1 MVEYVNPLDLPP
13 GTQVHAW
20 RVVRRLGRGGYAVVY
35 EVENEGQRFALKLAC
50 QTELSQDPKQAHAR
64 AEREVAC
71 LQQLKHPHIVRM
83 RAHGR
88 WPDPS
93 TGFLYIVMD
102 LVQGETAARWA
113 ERTGPTPHEFAVV
126 WLKLFDAVDFMHQH
140 GVVHRDLSLN
150 NLMVTQHGEPVIID
164 FGVADYATADQL
176 TDGPLPPG
184 TRRNRS
190 PEATRF
196 WEHNRHNPEAR
207 YDFKPT
213 DDIFALGASLY
224 DLLTDPRPT
233 LNAPRPVLDSQLF
246 RPPSPHRA
254 TQGRVPLELSEYAM
268 LLISPDLEVRPA
280 TATVAR
286 RPLVEMV
293 AREGEAWRGSSVH
306 PFTARLPP
314 APREAPA
321 GQQQA
326 VAALVPIPTHPQPV
340 QVAPPPAPVPIA
352 PRPVWRRA
360 VRPVPLAL
368 AALALLV
375 ATSGPHGPAQL
386 GPHPSPVAE
395 KPTTSPARLASPL
408 PTQQEALPPV
418 KPPDTS
424 PVKTLSAPPSQP
436 PRKAPL
442 QRGLSKAERC
452 ALLVFSLKWVA
463 AGCAGVQ
470 PRPPRGEECPKGSAE
485 AMRQELGWELDSNNT
500 PLLFLDV
507 TKEATDWNATIPLA
521 DGPVTGALAKPQGK
535 APAGMRV
542 EGHLWTTGDK
552 IYGRYIRAHLP
563 GGRTV
568 PVCLEVEESRLHVG
582 ADKEAGSRPG
592 HTIGPSAENARAMN
606 GWWR

>member
-1 MVEYVNPLDLPP
+1 MVEHVNPLDLPP

-20 RVVRRLGRGGYAVVY
+20 RVVRRLGRGSYAVVY

-83 RAHGR
+83 RAHGQ

-113 ERTGPTPHEFAVV
+113 ERTGPTPHEFAVL

-150 NLMVTQHGEPVIID
+150 NLMVTHEGQPVIID
-164 FGVADYATADQL
+164 FGVADYATADPL

-207 YDFKPT
+207 YEFKPT

-233 LNAPRPVLDSQLF
+233 LNARRPVLDGQLLG
-246 RPPSPHRA
+246 PPSPHRV
-254 TQGRVPLELSEYAM
+254 TQGRVPLELSEYVM
-268 LLISPDLEVRPA
+268 MLISPDLEVRPA

-293 AREGEAWRGSSVH
+293 PREGEAWRGPSVH

-314 APREAPA
+314 APPEAPA
-321 GQQQA
+321 GAQQA
-326 VAALVPIPTHPQPV
+326 VAALVPIPTHPLPV

-352 PRPVWRRA
+352 PRPVWRRV
-360 VRPVPLAL
+360 VRPAPLAL

-375 ATSGPHGPAQL
+375 ATSGPHGPAQPRPL
-386 GPHPSPVAE
+386 PSPVAE
-395 KPTTSPARLASPL
+395 KPTTPPARLASPL
-408 PTQQEALPPV
+408 PTQQEAPPPV

-442 QRGLSKAERC
+442 QRGLSKVERC
-452 ALLVFSLKWVA
+452 ALLVFSLKWGA

-470 PRPPRGEECPKGSAE
+470 PRPPSGEECPKGSAE
-485 AMRQELGWELDSNNT
+485 AMRQELGWMLDSNRT
-500 PLLFLDV
+500 PILFLDV
-507 TKEATDWNATIPLA
+507 TKEATQYLA
-521 DGPVTGALAKPQGK
+521 PIVLTDGPVTGALVKPLGK

-542 EGHLWTTGDK
+542 EGHLWTTGDR
-552 IYGRYIRAHLP
+552 IYGRYVRAHLP

-568 PVCLEVEESRLHVG
+568 PICLEVEDDGPVVG
-582 ADKEAGSRPG
+582 IPKEPGSRPG
-592 HTIGPSAENARAMN
+592 HTLGNSTAEARAMER
-606 GWWR
+606 WR